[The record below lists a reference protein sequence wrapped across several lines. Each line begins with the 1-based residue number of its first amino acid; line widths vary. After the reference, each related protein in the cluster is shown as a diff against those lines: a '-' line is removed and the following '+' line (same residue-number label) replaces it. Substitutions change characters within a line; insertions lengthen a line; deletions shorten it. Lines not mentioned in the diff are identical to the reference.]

1 MSADKER
8 DSRLKALQLTV
19 DRLEKTY
26 GKGTVMKLG
35 DKQVVEVEA
44 IPSGSLA
51 LDIAVGINGFPR
63 GRVVEIYGP
72 ESSGKT
78 TLAIH
83 AIAECQKLGGMAAFI
98 DAEHAFDRFYAEA
111 LGVDVEN
118 LLIS

>member
-44 IPSGSLA
+44 IPSGSLPW
-51 LDIAVGINGFPR
+51 I
-63 GRVVEIYGP
+63 
-72 ESSGKT
+72 
-78 TLAIH
+78 
-83 AIAECQKLGGMAAFI
+83 
-98 DAEHAFDRFYAEA
+98 
-111 LGVDVEN
+111 
-118 LLIS
+118 